1 MKYITILIAISFC
14 CLLQTGV
21 SAAGGGGVII
31 DNNNSDTT
39 KQPVNSNIPTYTGSF
54 GFEQSTSFYGNSGSS
69 CGVQAY
75 TDVGQGSNPQAETS
89 WRVGMV
95 LNSQKC
101 IDQTTLETIR
111 SETNKYQSDTQQNIA
126 CISARSDLIKNGHNP
141 DEVCIL
147 K

>member
-1 MKYITILIAISFC
+1 MKYVIAILLFSFNIIIPTKS
-14 CLLQTGV
+14 L
-21 SAAGGGGVII
+21 AAGGGGDI
-31 DNNNSDTT
+31 NNGGETNI

-75 TDVGQGSNPQAETS
+75 TDIGQGSNPQAETS

-101 IDQTTLETIR
+101 VDQNTLETIR

-141 DEVCIL
+141 NEVCIL